1 MSILKELLKELYLKP
16 GIYDLNGNF
25 VKSFYGS
32 DKLSN
37 NGYQNIDKNY
47 LLANNTIKFLKNA
60 FNNKKINM
68 NFLKYVLENNKT
80 NINPISGYLIN
91 KDGNKINL
99 YSLDRIVNII
109 ANKNLD
115 GSNITFIKDG
125 NAIYMMNPI
134 YEKFFESKS
143 NKRNLKKKEKDD
155 IKWEINKEIRGRY
168 DKDEL

>member
-1 MSILKELLKELYLKP
+1 MSIIKELLEEIYLKP

-25 VKSFYGS
+25 IKSFYGS
-32 DKLSN
+32 DRLSN

-47 LLANNTIKFLKNA
+47 LLANNTIKYLKNA

-68 NFLKYVLENNKT
+68 DFLKYVLENNKT
-80 NINPISGYLIN
+80 NINPISGFLIN

-99 YSLDRIVNII
+99 YSLNRLVNII
-109 ANKNLD
+109 ANKNLN

-125 NAIYMMNPI
+125 NVIYMMNPI
-134 YEKFFESKS
+134 YEKFFESKP